1 MASFIQVLCYP
12 WLLSSENLPGKLS
25 KWVCMCPCRELE
37 RLFHNFAEA
46 WNSICGKVKGY
57 GCREFQIPVMDIETS
72 LALCLVEPRDQGI
85 YITAILDYL
94 ANIQNSFIEDVLA
107 LGTGANPET
116 PDSESTTREF
126 ARPPTVHLQS
136 CKVGEGPFF
145 PFSFKDYIYN
155 KYL

>member
-25 KWVCMCPCRELE
+25 KWACMCPCRELE
-37 RLFHNFAEA
+37 SLFHNFAEA
-46 WNSICGKVKGY
+46 WNSIRGKVKRY
-57 GCREFQIPVMDIETS
+57 GCREFHIPVMDIETS

-94 ANIQNSFIEDVLA
+94 ANLQNSFIEDVVA
-107 LGTGANPET
+107 LGMGANPET

-136 CKVGEGPFF
+136 CKVLFF
-145 PFSFKDYIYN
+145 LFLLKIIYI
-155 KYL
+155 K

>member
-1 MASFIQVLCYP
+1 
-12 WLLSSENLPGKLS
+12 
-25 KWVCMCPCRELE
+25 MCPCRELE

-46 WNSICGKVKGY
+46 WNSIRGKVKRY
-57 GCREFQIPVMDIETS
+57 GCREFHIPVMDIETS

-94 ANIQNSFIEDVLA
+94 ANLQNSFIEDVVA
-107 LGTGANPET
+107 LGMGANPET

-126 ARPPTVHLQS
+126 ACPPTVHLQS

-145 PFSFKDYIYN
+145 LFLLKIIYIINKFYFIAFSYSKFWIMYRPVLGGYQKQ
-155 KYL
+155 